1 MNGSSF
7 LLPSADLNDLKSIR
21 QFAELKL
28 TEFGIDSEVVYDLLL
43 ALTEAVTNII
53 LHGYGSHPGW
63 VKIDLQ
69 PQGKD
74 IRLHILDRAP
84 AYDPTQVLAPDLS
97 LPLEKRPLGGL
108 GVYLIRRNVD
118 QIRYQVT
125 AEGGNELVLIKEN
138 VIKE

>member
-1 MNGSSF
+1 MNSSTL

-63 VKIDLQ
+63 VKIDIQ
-69 PQGKD
+69 SQGKD
-74 IRLHILDRAP
+74 VRLHILDRAP
-84 AYDPTQVLAPDLS
+84 AYDPTRVLAPDLS

-118 QIRYQVT
+118 QFRYQVT